1 MTYNNVGWTAQS
13 KHGWVHDE
21 GQPGNTFSPSQLPH
35 EELQRA
41 SGIDPATYRRMHGL
55 TVDAEETEGP
65 KPEFRGTETGVHPKH
80 AFAVNGSVESFQS
93 YIPQPLPEILPM
105 EKSTLPDETAEFE

>member
-21 GQPGNTFSPSQLPH
+21 GQPGNTFTEDQLPH

-41 SGIDPATYRRMHGL
+41 SGIDPHTYKRMHGL
-55 TVDAEETEGP
+55 TVEPATGP
-65 KPEFRGTETGVHPKH
+65 KPEFRGTETGVAPHE
-80 AFAVNGSVESFQS
+80 AFAQNGSVESFQS
-93 YIPQPLPEILPM
+93 FFPEP
-105 EKSTLPDETAEFE
+105 ENPTQVVPAEEAPEDEIYE